1 MAAKYVT
8 IKGLQLRHS
17 TAADW
22 RSKNPTLK
30 AGEVGI
36 ETDTLKIKVGNG
48 ETTWNSLAYA
58 NEQDLSGYLLASAAA
73 STYATKSELGD
84 YLSASAAAN
93 TYALKADTYTKNEV
107 AAMLQSQAAN
117 SITDI
122 SVENN
127 TLVWTKGN
135 GTTDSFDLGNIKWG

>member
-1 MAAKYVT
+1 MAAKNVT

-36 ETDTLKIKVGNG
+36 ETDTLKIKVGIG

-73 STYATKSELGD
+73 STYATKNELGN
-84 YLSASAAAN
+84 YLSISVAAT

-107 AAMLQSQAAN
+107 AEMLQAQAAN

-122 SVENN
+122 SVADNKL
-127 TLVWTKGN
+127 TWTRGN
-135 GTTDSFDLGNIKWG
+135 GTTGSFDLGNIKWG